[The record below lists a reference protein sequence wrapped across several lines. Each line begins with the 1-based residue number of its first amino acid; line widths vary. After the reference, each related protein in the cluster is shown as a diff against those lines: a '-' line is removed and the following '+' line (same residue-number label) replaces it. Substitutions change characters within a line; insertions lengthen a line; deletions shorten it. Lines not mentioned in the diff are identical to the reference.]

1 MNGQYVEREYISDNF
16 VTLYTLESRVL
27 PMRGESIFLEP
38 RLGGINPFT
47 NPKYEELSNF
57 GIFKEPPVEVPVRS
71 FAKTMIVPDKRMF
84 EEPRYVTKTSY
95 IAIEPALEEILESR
109 FRQEVENLKRD
120 REKLAKEAHNLGR
133 EVMRLESAIG
143 RFMDSSLLKRL
154 LIAVFPTMV
163 K

>member
-27 PMRGESIFLEP
+27 PMRGESIVIEHRRNILDLFAK
-38 RLGGINPFT
+38 
-47 NPKYEELSNF
+47 PKREELSDGFEENHQ
-57 GIFKEPPVEVPVRS
+57 IEVPVRS
-71 FAKTMIVPDKRMF
+71 FAKTMKVPDKMML
-84 EEPRYVTKTSY
+84 EEPKHVTKTSY

-143 RFMDSSLLKRL
+143 RFIDSSRLKRL

>member
-1 MNGQYVEREYISDNF
+1 MNGQYVEREYTSDNF

-27 PMRGESIFLEP
+27 PMRGESIFIEP
-38 RLGGINPFT
+38 GRNLLGLFAK
-47 NPKYEELSNF
+47 PKHEDLSDGFEE
-57 GIFKEPPVEVPVRS
+57 IPRIEVPVRS
-71 FAKTMIVPDKRMF
+71 FAKTMIVPDKRML
-84 EEPRYVTKTSY
+84 EEPKYVTKTSY

-109 FRQEVENLKRD
+109 FRQEVETLKRD
-120 REKLAKEAHNLGR
+120 REKLAKEANDLGR

-154 LIAVFPTMV
+154 LIAVFPAMV